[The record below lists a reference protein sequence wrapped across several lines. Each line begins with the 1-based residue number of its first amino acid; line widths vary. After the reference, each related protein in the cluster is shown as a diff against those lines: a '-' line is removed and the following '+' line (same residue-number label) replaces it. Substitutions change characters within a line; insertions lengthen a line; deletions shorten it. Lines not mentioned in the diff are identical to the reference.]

1 MERRELLKTVAL
13 LTGTAV
19 VGGEV
24 FLTGCKNA
32 ATKQTAFTPAVIS
45 LLDEVAE
52 TIIPTTDTPGGRAAK
67 TGAFM
72 QIMIEDCYATHEQE
86 AFVKGIDEL
95 EKKCK
100 KENGSSFMELTPEKR
115 LPFLQQLEKE
125 AKEYN
130 EALRKKAEEEKE
142 KKETKEK
149 TKKENP
155 PPHYYSMMRQ
165 LTLWGFFSSETGMTK
180 TLRHVPV
187 PGRFDG
193 NVPYV
198 KGEKAWA
205 E

>member
-1 MERRELLKTVAL
+1 MERRELLKTIAL

-19 VGGEV
+19 VGGEF

-32 ATKQTAFTPAVIS
+32 VVKKSAFTPAMIN

-52 TIIPTTDTPGGRAAK
+52 TIIPTTDTPGAKAAK
-67 TGAFM
+67 TGLFM
-72 QIMIEDCYATHEQE
+72 QVMVEDCYTKEELA
-86 AFVKGIDEL
+86 AFIKGIDEL
-95 EKKCK
+95 EKTCTQK
-100 KENGSSFMELTPEKR
+100 NGTSFLQLNAEKR
-115 LPFLQQLEKE
+115 EAFLKELEKE
-125 AKEYN
+125 AKAYN
-130 EALRKKAEEEKE
+130 ENNRKKATQRILSTEEAA
-142 KKETKEK
+142 KKGPT
-149 TKKENP
+149 P
-155 PPHYYSMMRQ
+155 PPHYYSMMKQ

-193 NVPYV
+193 NVPYT

>member
-1 MERRELLKTVAL
+1 MERRELLKTIAL

-19 VGGEV
+19 VGGEI
-24 FLTGCKNA
+24 FLTGCKNPV
-32 ATKQTAFTPAVIS
+32 TSKSAFTPAMIS

-52 TIIPTTDTPGGRAAK
+52 TIIPTTDTPGAKAAK

-72 QIMIEDCYATHEQE
+72 QIMIEDCYTKKEQD
-86 AFVKGIDEL
+86 AFMKGIEEL
-95 EKKCK
+95 EKKCNT
-100 KENGSSFMELTPEKR
+100 ENGVSFTKLTPEKR
-115 LPFLQQLEKE
+115 LAFLQKLERE

-130 EALRKKAEEEKE
+130 ENLKKEKE
-142 KKETKEK
+142 ENEK

-155 PPHYYSMMRQ
+155 PPHYYSMMKQ
-165 LTLWGFFSSETGMTK
+165 LTLWGFFSSETGMTE

-193 NVPYV
+193 NVPYIE
-198 KGEKAWA
+198 GEKAWA